1 MTSAIPVFNK
11 FRYDYFESAAFN
23 DFDTVKKIEEKE
35 FWKMVEIEPESD
47 ILLHIKTNLLIN
59 KDCELLGRA
68 VYNEEENVMEMQE
81 VDEKIKMWY
90 VKCIEN

>member
-11 FRYDYFESAAFN
+11 FKYDYFESASFN

-68 VYNEEENVMEMQE
+68 VYNEKENVMEVQE

>member
-1 MTSAIPVFNK
+1 
-11 FRYDYFESAAFN
+11 
-23 DFDTVKKIEEKE
+23 
-35 FWKMVEIEPESD
+35 MVEIEPESD

-68 VYNEEENVMEMQE
+68 VYNEKENVMEVQE